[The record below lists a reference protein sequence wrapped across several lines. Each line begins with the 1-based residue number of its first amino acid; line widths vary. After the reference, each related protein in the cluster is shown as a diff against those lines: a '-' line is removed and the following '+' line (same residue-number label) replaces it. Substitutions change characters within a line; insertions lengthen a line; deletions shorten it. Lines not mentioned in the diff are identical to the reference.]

1 MRRLRG
7 TPTRPGLLVVV
18 PSYLLLG
25 IAAVIACLPL
35 YWGLITSFK
44 TGSSLLN
51 LPPSWVPLSP
61 TVQNFKYV
69 WENTS
74 LPTNLLNSCY
84 ITVIT
89 CAITLVLAF
98 HAAYASTRLNFRGR
112 GFALLVLLMTIMVP
126 AMVTLVPQYLLASQ
140 FNLINTRQVL
150 IIVFTAWQIP
160 LAVWILRAH
169 ISRIPV
175 EVEDA
180 ARVDGCSRLRAM
192 YRIVLPLSWPG
203 IAAATIIVFVWVWN
217 EFIVAVTLTT
227 SDAAQPV
234 SAGLYQFVSETGV
247 EWGRLSAGAMIALVP
262 PVILFVILQRRF
274 VEGLSAGSGK

>member
-1 MRRLRG
+1 MRKARG
-7 TPTRPGLLVVV
+7 TLTRPGLLVAA

-25 IAAVIACLPL
+25 IGSVIACLPL
-35 YWGLITSFK
+35 YWGLITSLK
-44 TGSSLLN
+44 TSSSLLS
-51 LPPSWVPLSP
+51 LPPSWIPLSP
-61 TVQNFKYV
+61 TWQNFTYV

-84 ITVIT
+84 ITVVT

-112 GFALLVLLMTIMVP
+112 GLALFILLMTIMVP
-126 AMVTLVPQYLLASQ
+126 AMVTLVPQYLLAAQ

-180 ARVDGCSRLRAM
+180 ARVDGCSRLRAI

-227 SDAAQPV
+227 SAAAQPV

-247 EWGRLSAGAMIALVP
+247 EWGRLSAGAMIALIP
-262 PVILFVILQRRF
+262 PLILFVILQRRF